1 MAAGLQRKSF
11 CEVRNKR
18 LECKAP
24 EIIGTGGTKVYFL
37 GIAHSPKFSLISVL
51 IILRYVS

>member
-11 CEVRNKR
+11 CEARNKR
-18 LECKAP
+18 LKRKAP

-51 IILRYVS
+51 LF